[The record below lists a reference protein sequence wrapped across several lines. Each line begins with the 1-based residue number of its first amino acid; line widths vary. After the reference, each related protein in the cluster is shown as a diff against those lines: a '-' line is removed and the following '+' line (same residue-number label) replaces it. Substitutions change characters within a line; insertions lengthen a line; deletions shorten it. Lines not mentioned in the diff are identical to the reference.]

1 VVHFFQTVIAVRRK
15 TELLLTLPSFLFL
28 TVFFLIPALIL
39 IGCAFKEKGL
49 YGGFGE
55 GWSLSSIY
63 SIFISGNLIV
73 LARTVILS
81 AVATLFTL
89 ALAIPVGYGIARST
103 SFWRRLLLVLIIVP
117 SWSSFLIRVYAWKL
131 LLHPE
136 GMLKRFLEIVF
147 FVPADTTLLYND
159 IAVLFVMV
167 YTYLPFAIIPIYTA
181 SQKFNWQ
188 LFEAATDLG
197 CTHYQAFFKV
207 YLPGISK
214 GISAAILLVFI
225 PFMGA
230 YVIPDLVGG
239 THSEMLGNKIAQ
251 KTLVERD
258 FPDAAALSLLL
269 AFATTLPLLL
279 MSKFA
284 KKGIELKIQRNV
296 E

>member
-1 VVHFFQTVIAVRRK
+1 MNKRR

-28 TVFFLIPALIL
+28 TVFFLIPSLIL

-49 YGGFGE
+49 YGGFGT
-55 GWSLSSIY
+55 GWSIDSIV
-63 SIFISGNLIV
+63 SLFTSGNLAV
-73 LARTVILS
+73 LARTVLLS
-81 AVATLFTL
+81 AFATLFTL
-89 ALAIPVGYGIARST
+89 ILAIPVGYGIARS
-103 SFWRRLLLVLIIVP
+103 SPLWRRLLLVLIIVP

-136 GMLKRFLEIVF
+136 GLLKRFLETFF
-147 FVPADTTLLYND
+147 FVPTDTILLYND
-159 IAVLFVMV
+159 FAVLFVMV
-167 YTYLPFAIIPIYTA
+167 YTYLTFAIIPIYTA

-197 CTHYQAFFKV
+197 CTRYQAFFRV

-239 THSEMLGNKIAQ
+239 THAEMLGNKIAQ
-251 KTLVERD
+251 KTLVERN

-269 AFATTLPLLL
+269 ALATTIPLVLL
-279 MSKFA
+279 SRVE
-284 KKGIELKIQRNV
+284 KKGFELKIQRNV